1 MPVTAAR
8 PAPARP
14 TASGPSGE
22 PALPETAGLA
32 LAFWLAHLTGGPV
45 ARGEQ
50 IVAKLTRF
58 NRTPLTPQGR
68 LEAMD
73 ALEPGVNQILADLN
87 VRLVAAAQ
95 PLSVEDRLASF
106 IARDLA
112 DGMAEGYSLAATE
125 WPQEGARAS
134 RPALGPVLMKAVRFA
149 AAALHTTF
157 LSYARV
163 PSGAWRKLHALYL
176 MAERRGVAT
185 GAADP
190 QSRRSVTEA
199 YGEAL
204 LVALTDP
211 WRLRPGE
218 VDRIVAL
225 LRPLRVAPTIGRE
238 PPATHATAH
247 FIVPCDIDQA
257 PRSAMLADE
266 DAGGPNWRILD
277 ANPVVDALREI
288 LAELNTGRRTPPALA
303 TVTREEARS
312 LVERLIRLWDNPP
325 KRAYR
330 RETASGSVAICV
342 GVKPIAHF
350 VAHDAM
356 GVEEDVAQAEALRK
370 RLTMPLKALPEDEE
384 GNLIP
389 IHEWNVVNLSA
400 GGMKVR
406 RSASTSHPIAVGEV
420 VGIRTP
426 GKALWT
432 IGAVRWING
441 LDDGGTEFGVQF
453 FAEAA
458 CAVWIKRPVPSSP
471 PRLGLLVTSGYDAA
485 AEALLAPRDTCRSG
499 EPLDL
504 RGEGLRYRVNV
515 TEALERTAAFELFR
529 FEAA

>member
-8 PAPARP
+8 PAPA
-14 TASGPSGE
+14 SPSQGTV
-22 PALPETAGLA
+22 PPGGKDTAGIA
-32 LAFWLAHLTGGPV
+32 LGFWLAHLSGGPV
-45 ARGEQ
+45 ERGEQ
-50 IVAKLTRF
+50 VVAKLVRF
-58 NRTPLTPQGR
+58 NRSPMPAAAR
-68 LEAMD
+68 LEAMEV
-73 ALEPGVNQILADLN
+73 LEASVAPLLAELS
-87 VRLVAAAQ
+87 VRLVEAAQ

-125 WPQEGARAS
+125 WPQDGPRAS
-134 RPALGPVLMKAVRFA
+134 RPALAPVLLKATRFA
-149 AAALHTTF
+149 AHVLHTTF
-157 LSYARV
+157 ISYSRV
-163 PSGAWRKLHALYL
+163 PASAWRKLHALYL

-190 QSRRSVTEA
+190 ATRQSVTDA

-204 LVALTDP
+204 LLALTDP

-218 VDRIVAL
+218 VDRIAAL
-225 LRPLRVAPTIGRE
+225 LRPLRVAPTLGRE

-247 FIVPCDIDQA
+247 FIVPCDLDQA

-277 ANPVVDALREI
+277 ANPVVDALRDV
-288 LAELNTGRRTPPALA
+288 LVELNTGRRTPNALA
-303 TVTREEARS
+303 TMPREEARA

-325 KRAYR
+325 KRAWR

-350 VAHDAM
+350 VAHD
-356 GVEEDVAQAEALRK
+356 GQGEDEAQAEALRQ
-370 RLTMPLKALPEDEE
+370 RLTMPLRALPEDEE
-384 GNLIP
+384 GRLIP

-400 GGMKVR
+400 GGMKVKR
-406 RSASTSHPIAVGEV
+406 GASTTHPIAVGEV

-432 IGAVRWING
+432 IGAVRWINA

-485 AEALLAPRDTCRSG
+485 AEALLAPPDTCRAG
-499 EPLDL
+499 EEVDL
-504 RGEGLRYRVNV
+504 RGEGLRYRVRAG
-515 TEALERTAAFELFR
+515 EPLERTAAFDLYR
-529 FEAA
+529 FEAV